1 MLNLDETLQVSSA
14 YNTQRDL
21 IFKSVFYSL
30 AVFVIL
36 DIVREQLPEINLL
49 QLIPGYYLLL
59 LFLTFL
65 ILISIIDFFLRIPFD
80 IDNKKSFGT
89 KTITKLIISSL
100 FKSSSVFLFVTIFV
114 SLTTV
119 IPIGLDSF
127 NSYGEKTLEN
137 VWSIDEVINLEIALI
152 IILIILSQIP
162 AITISIIDGING
174 IKFLKKSWRLII
186 LSAFIISG
194 VLTPTIDGYT
204 QLIFSAFALIFYLV
218 IIVISLKRT
227 IIPDLGNTNLGF

>member
-65 ILISIIDFFLRIPFD
+65 ILISIIDFFLRIPF
-80 IDNKKSFGT
+80 IKSY
-89 KTITKLIISSL
+89 
-100 FKSSSVFLFVTIFV
+100 
-114 SLTTV
+114 
-119 IPIGLDSF
+119 PIQF
-127 NSYGEKTLEN
+127 N
-137 VWSIDEVINLEIALI
+137 
-152 IILIILSQIP
+152 ILIS
-162 AITISIIDGING
+162 T
-174 IKFLKKSWRLII
+174 F
-186 LSAFIISG
+186 
-194 VLTPTIDGYT
+194 
-204 QLIFSAFALIFYLV
+204 
-218 IIVISLKRT
+218 
-227 IIPDLGNTNLGF
+227 